1 MNEQTEYYLN
11 RAKNGDREAAFCGLI
26 ELPRHLLPDLEDAY
40 RDEADPLI
48 RALIVHAVWQH
59 RLPSS
64 VGFLAA
70 ALEDPRPD
78 VWKEALDGLVTL
90 ASAESR
96 QVLELA
102 KHRAGE
108 QDETLRAWI
117 EEAIEQVDELIT
129 PVIFA

>member
-11 RAKNGDREAAFCGLI
+11 HAKNGDSETAYHGLI

-48 RALIVHAVWQH
+48 RALIVEAIWQH

-70 ALEDPRPD
+70 ALEDPHPD

-90 ASAESR
+90 ASPQSR
-96 QVLELA
+96 EVLELA
-102 KHRAGE
+102 KHRVGG
-108 QDETLRAWI
+108 QDETLLTWI
-117 EEAIEQVDELIT
+117 EEAIEQIVKNMTLG
-129 PVIFA
+129 P